1 VDSELAQAT
10 STYGHWLDNGSG
22 DIYNTNAGNIG
33 IGTSSPSVKLEVAG
47 DIQVDSANDI
57 CIKDGT
63 CLSDLLSGFTQR
75 TAEGTG
81 EISASCIGNEKIVNA
96 SVKFESGYQ
105 SNFADINIDYLND
118 TAGVDCQGSSC
129 TLFILCTPGS
139 SATLGDWDKIDNDLY
154 YSSGNIGIGTDV
166 IDYTLDVQGT
176 GYFAQPVTV
185 GTPVN
190 DTHAATKNYVDNTV
204 SSATTTGIWETNG
217 DDIYNANTGNVGI
230 GTVSPSNKLD
240 VSGDASISG
249 NVGIGT
255 SSPSVALSVAG
266 YGNFEQPVTVG
277 TPVNDTHATT
287 KSYVDSE
294 LQSATTTVED
304 TYVNEAGDTM
314 TGTLDMNGNNLALN
328 GGFLSGDGDNEGVYV
343 SNTGTV
349 GIATTSAD
357 YAFQI
362 EGDAA
367 VSGALMTK
375 GGVADENGNKILWCN
390 GNCPTP

>member
-1 VDSELAQAT
+1 
-10 STYGHWLDNGSG
+10 
-22 DIYNTNAGNIG
+22 
-33 IGTSSPSVKLEVAG
+33 
-47 DIQVDSANDI
+47 
-57 CIKDGT
+57 
-63 CLSDLLSGFTQR
+63 
-75 TAEGTG
+75 
-81 EISASCIGNEKIVNA
+81 
-96 SVKFESGYQ
+96 
-105 SNFADINIDYLND
+105 
-118 TAGVDCQGSSC
+118 
-129 TLFILCTPGS
+129 
-139 SATLGDWDKIDNDLY
+139 
-154 YSSGNIGIGTDV
+154 
-166 IDYTLDVQGT
+166 
-176 GYFAQPVTV
+176 
-185 GTPVN
+185 
-190 DTHAATKNYVDNTV
+190 
-204 SSATTTGIWETNG
+204 
-217 DDIYNANTGNVGI
+217 
-230 GTVSPSNKLD
+230 
-240 VSGDASISG
+240 
-249 NVGIGT
+249 
-255 SSPSVALSVAG
+255 VAG